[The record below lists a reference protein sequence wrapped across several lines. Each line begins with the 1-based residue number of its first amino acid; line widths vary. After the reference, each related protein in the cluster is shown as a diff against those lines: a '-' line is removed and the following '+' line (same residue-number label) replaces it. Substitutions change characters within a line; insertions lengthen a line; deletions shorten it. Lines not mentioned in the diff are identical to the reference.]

1 MVSSRW
7 QKQHIH
13 FQGLVWGISTV
24 ISILLII
31 LLLLLGFG
39 IEVTGVFFIVVFF
52 IVRVSLA
59 FIFKNRYANSMV
71 RILKF
76 DYEEIERD
84 FRIVFKEKNIR
95 FYRNSED
102 DAYRYEF
109 PGHSL
114 SMTVQPYW
122 LSIDM
127 NKPVTKVTLHVLT
140 AQNKA
145 FAEML
150 AESIDDMAA
159 QLTVGKK
166 PDKLATHAKRG

>member
-13 FQGLVWGISTV
+13 FQRIVWAVSAI

-31 LLLLLGFG
+31 LLLSLGFG
-39 IEVTGVFFIVVFF
+39 IEVAGVFFILVFV
-52 IVRVSLA
+52 IMRVLLA
-59 FIFKNRYANSMV
+59 FIFKNRFANSMV

-76 DYEEIERD
+76 DYKEIERD
-84 FRIVFKEKNIR
+84 FRTVFKNKYIR
-95 FYRNSED
+95 FYRKSED

-122 LSIDM
+122 LSSDM
-127 NKPVTKVTLHVLT
+127 TLQPATLVTLRVLNAKNT
-140 AQNKA
+140 A

-150 AESIDDMAA
+150 ADSIDEMVDQRANSQKA
-159 QLTVGKK
+159 
-166 PDKLATHAKRG
+166 

>member
-13 FQGLVWGISTV
+13 FQRIVWAVSAI

-31 LLLLLGFG
+31 LLLSLGFG
-39 IEVTGVFFIVVFF
+39 IEVAGVFFILVFV
-52 IVRVSLA
+52 IMRVLLA
-59 FIFKNRYANSMV
+59 FIFKNRFANSMV

-84 FRIVFKEKNIR
+84 FRFVFKDKNIS
-95 FYRNSED
+95 FKQKSEE
-102 DAYRYEF
+102 DAYHYEF
-109 PGHSL
+109 PWHRL

-122 LSIDM
+122 LSPD
-127 NKPVTKVTLHVLT
+127 KEQPAAKVTLHELT
-140 AQNKA
+140 AKNEA

-150 AESIDDMAA
+150 ADAIDEMADRRE
-159 QLTVGKK
+159 K
-166 PDKLATHAKRG
+166 PDFSEKPGF